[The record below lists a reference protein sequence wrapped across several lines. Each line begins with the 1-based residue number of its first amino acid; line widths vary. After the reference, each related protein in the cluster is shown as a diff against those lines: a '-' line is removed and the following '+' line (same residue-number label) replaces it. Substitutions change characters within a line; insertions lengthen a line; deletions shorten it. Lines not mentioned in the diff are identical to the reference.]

1 MLSKKKL
8 EPGAEIEAFCSKCKG
23 PSIHVIEAIKNDTI
37 TRVMCKSC
45 LSSHKYKPVEE
56 APPKKK
62 SASTAKKTTSTAKKT
77 PKAKKPPK
85 TKEERKWARLM
96 AKADENNQT
105 DYEMSGSYSELDVIN
120 HSSFGVGVVVKV
132 IQDNKVSVAFQ
143 DGVKTL
149 IQNQ

>member
-8 EPGAEIEAFCSKCKG
+8 EPGTEIEAFCSKCKG
-23 PSIHVIEAIKNDTI
+23 PSIHVIEAVKNNTI
-37 TRVMCKSC
+37 SRVMCKSC
-45 LSSHKYKPVEE
+45 LSSHKFKPVEE
-56 APPKKK
+56 TPTKKK
-62 SASTAKKTTSTAKKT
+62 NASTAKKT
-77 PKAKKPPK
+77 PKVKKAPK

-96 AKADENNQT
+96 AKADDNNPT

-120 HSSFGVGVVVKV
+120 HSSFGMGVVIKV
-132 IQDNKVSVAFQ
+132 IQENKVSVAFQ